1 MLKIQYKACN
11 IRKNKNIILTLKS
24 IDKYPEQESDNLH
37 PSTGQINSLDKSMNF
52 SGFQLPANEKF
63 EKDNV

>member
-11 IRKNKNIILTLKS
+11 IKKNKNIILTLKS
-24 IDKYPEQESDNLH
+24 IDKYPEQDIY
-37 PSTGQINSLDKSMNF
+37 PSTGQVTSLDKSMNF